1 MKKAYEVTF
10 KDGNEIKTAT
20 VKGYTLIG
28 ALCKCSNYMNVYDVV
43 AVNEISFERYHT
55 LHIASAI
62 READTWEECEPE
74 CAELCRLAGMES
86 EWREA
91 DGGNFEDVLIE
102 AAKKLNVEI
111 DEI

>member
-1 MKKAYEVTF
+1 MIKAYEVTF
-10 KDGNEIKTAT
+10 KDGNEFKTAT

-28 ALCKCSNYMNVYDVV
+28 ALCTCSNYMNEDVV
-43 AVNEISFERYHT
+43 SVNKITFERYHA
-55 LHIASAI
+55 LKIASAI
-62 READTWEECEPE
+62 READTWEDCEDE

-91 DGGNFEDVLIE
+91 DGETFEAVLID

-111 DEI
+111 

>member
-1 MKKAYEVTF
+1 MKKAYEVTY
-10 KDGNEIKTAT
+10 KDGNELKTAT

-28 ALCKCSNYMNVYDVV
+28 AVCKLSNYMNVYEDVV

-55 LHIASAI
+55 LNIASAI
-62 READTWEECEPE
+62 READTWEDCENE
-74 CAELCRLAGMES
+74 CAELCRLASMES

-91 DGGNFEDVLIE
+91 DGDTFEAVLIE

-111 DEI
+111 

>member
-1 MKKAYEVTF
+1 MKKAYEVTY
-10 KDGNEIKTAT
+10 KAGNEFKTAT

-28 ALCKCSNYMNVYDVV
+28 ALMTLSKYPIVSYNVVS
-43 AVNEISFERYHT
+43 VNEISFERYHALNT
-55 LHIASAI
+55 ASAI
-62 READTWEECEPE
+62 RDADTWEDCEEE

-91 DGGNFEDVLIE
+91 DGETFEAVLIE

-111 DEI
+111 

>member
-10 KDGNEIKTAT
+10 KDGNEFKTAT

-28 ALCKCSNYMNVYDVV
+28 ALCKCSNYMNVYEDVV
-43 AVNEISFERYHT
+43 SVNEITFERYHALNT
-55 LHIASAI
+55 ASAI
-62 READTWEECEPE
+62 READTWDECENE

-91 DGGNFEDVLIE
+91 DGETFEAVLIE
-102 AAKKLNVEI
+102 AAKRLNVEI
-111 DEI
+111 

>member
-1 MKKAYEVTF
+1 MKKPYEATF
-10 KDGNEIKTAT
+10 KDGNEFKTVT

-28 ALCKCSNYMNVYDVV
+28 ALCTLTNYINAYEDVV
-43 AVNEISFERYHT
+43 SIKEITFERYHVIN
-55 LHIASAI
+55 IAFAI
-62 READTWEECEPE
+62 ANADEWEECENE

-91 DGGNFEDVLIE
+91 DGETFESVLIE

-111 DEI
+111 

>member
-1 MKKAYEVTF
+1 MKRAYEVTF
-10 KDGNEIKTAT
+10 KVGNEIKTTT

-28 ALCKCSNYMNVYDVV
+28 ALCTCSNYMNAYEDVV

-55 LHIASAI
+55 LHTASTI
-62 READTWEECEPE
+62 READTWGDCENE

-91 DGGNFEDVLIE
+91 DGDTFEAVLIE
-102 AAKKLNVEI
+102 AAKRLNVEI
-111 DEI
+111 

>member
-1 MKKAYEVTF
+1 MKKPYEVTF
-10 KDGNEIKTAT
+10 KDGNEFKTAT

-28 ALCKCSNYMNVYDVV
+28 ALCKCSNYMNVYED
-43 AVNEISFERYHT
+43 ALSVNEISFERYHALNT
-55 LHIASAI
+55 ASAI
-62 READTWEECEPE
+62 READTWLDCENE

-91 DGGNFEDVLIE
+91 DSETFEAVLIE

-111 DEI
+111 

>member
-1 MKKAYEVTF
+1 MKKAYEVTY
-10 KDGNEIKTAT
+10 KDGNEFKTAT

-28 ALCKCSNYMNVYDVV
+28 SLITLTQYPNFYETMVS
-43 AVNEISFERYHT
+43 VNEISFERYHALNT
-55 LHIASAI
+55 ASAI
-62 READTWEECEPE
+62 READTWDECENE

-91 DGGNFEDVLIE
+91 DGETFEAVLIE

-111 DEI
+111 